1 MKSFFVGLLICFV
14 VYEIVSITLGV
25 IKNKKNKNTNESEGC
40 ENEIHSN
47 DNK

>member
-25 IKNKKNKNTNESEGC
+25 IKNKKNKNTNKSHPVL
-40 ENEIHSN
+40 NIRIQV
-47 DNK
+47 